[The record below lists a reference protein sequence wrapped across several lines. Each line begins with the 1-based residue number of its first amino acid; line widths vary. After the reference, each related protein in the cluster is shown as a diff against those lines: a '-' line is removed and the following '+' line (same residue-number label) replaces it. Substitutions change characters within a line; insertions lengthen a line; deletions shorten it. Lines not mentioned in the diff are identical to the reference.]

1 MCHHQML
8 LGRGLSLKM
17 VMATQD
23 DTGMIC
29 IDYAQLASD
38 NPLWARRYR
47 GDSGSEVSTPRPWRQ
62 IRFIGLSW
70 PGKEDRIGNSQMA
83 VLRTL
88 KAQVQIRPRIHYL
101 RTESG
106 LDLHR
111 CATRTEVL
119 AKLLILEYLQT
130 IPLRIEKGN
139 LEPLACIISIWQE

>member
-1 MCHHQML
+1 MKQAELTHQHPDSCIVMFARAPVKGQVKTRL
-8 LGRGLSLKM
+8 IPALGEQGALDM
-17 VMATQD
+17 HV
-23 DTGMIC
+23 
-29 IDYAQLASD
+29 QLM
-38 NPLWARRYR
+38 NR
-47 GDSGSEVSTPRPWRQ
+47 
-62 IRFIGLSW
+62 
-70 PGKEDRIGNSQMA
+70 QMA

-88 KAQVQIRPRIHYL
+88 KAQVQIRHRIHYL